1 MILHFG
7 KKEELKNIKEIKEF
21 IEFDVP
27 IYGIKEQL
35 KFPYKELKK
44 HKPDLLHVPHYNVP
58 IFYRGD
64 MIVTIHD
71 LTHLVY
77 SEFLS
82 NKFAKYYAKLMMKIA
97 IKKSKI
103 ILTES
108 ENTKKDILKYFKVDE
123 DKIKVVYLGVKEDL
137 KQKSKQEV
145 DYLYEKFN
153 IPRNKKLLMFVGNL
167 KPHKNLERLLQA
179 FSKIENNDKYALLLV
194 GKAFENYNNLKD
206 KEKELGIEKNT
217 IHTGIVTEDELV
229 DLYNLVDLFVFPSLY
244 EGFGLPVIEAMACG
258 TKVVSSSSS
267 SLPEVGGDVVSY
279 FNPENVIEM
288 AKVIEEELE
297 KEDTEQDRQKRINWA
312 KKFDWKETSRKIKEI
327 FATYSKQ

>member
-1 MILHFG
+1 
-7 KKEELKNIKEIKEF
+7 
-21 IEFDVP
+21 
-27 IYGIKEQL
+27 
-35 KFPYKELKK
+35 
-44 HKPDLLHVPHYNVP
+44 
-58 IFYRGD
+58 
-64 MIVTIHD
+64 
-71 LTHLVY
+71 
-77 SEFLS
+77 
-82 NKFAKYYAKLMMKIA
+82 
-97 IKKSKI
+97 
-103 ILTES
+103 
-108 ENTKKDILKYFKVDE
+108 
-123 DKIKVVYLGVKEDL
+123 
-137 KQKSKQEV
+137 
-145 DYLYEKFN
+145 
-153 IPRNKKLLMFVGNL
+153 MFVGNL